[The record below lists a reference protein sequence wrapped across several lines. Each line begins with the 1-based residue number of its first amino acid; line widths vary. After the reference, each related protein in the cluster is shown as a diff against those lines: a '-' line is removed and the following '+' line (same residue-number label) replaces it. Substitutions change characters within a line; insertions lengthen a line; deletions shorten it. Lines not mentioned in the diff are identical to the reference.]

1 VSLSATIARRPAV
14 ATDDLRVEGVLRLL
28 RFGAA
33 AMILAFGQMLPNV
46 GAVFVIVLGIFFAG
60 YGLLISRAWSQVRT
74 SEDRA
79 RTARFTLA
87 ADISLVG
94 FALFVFSPDPGW
106 TVYVCG
112 FVVIAS
118 GGFRIRNGSL
128 LAATSLSLTYV
139 VVMIWRAM
147 DLGMAIG
154 LGQVVIHLG
163 GYVSAGVLLNA
174 VLPELDALREREH
187 ELYEPILEAE
197 AEAGDAVLI
206 TDGDVPIFWN
216 KTLEQMTGLGAQ
228 EIRRVHSMGELV
240 VPSSEP
246 RVDREHDEFRG
257 QLVTR
262 DRPWIDVD
270 VVRRE
275 VVGATRP
282 RRVWILRDRTSRD
295 KAEAELRDRALHDG
309 LTGLPNRTLL
319 ADRLSSAIA
328 AASRQLTPL
337 SVLVIDLDGF
347 KRVNDE
353 NGHHAG
359 DVVLV
364 EIAARL
370 AGAVRESDTAA
381 RIGGDEFVLV
391 LPATPVEGAMET
403 ARTLATLVGAPILV
417 DGKEVKVGA
426 SIGIARYPEQGRDG
440 PALLEAA
447 DAAMYEAK
455 RAGGG
460 YRAHAGRT
468 A

>member
-1 VSLSATIARRPAV
+1 MR
-14 ATDDLRVEGVLRLL
+14 VLR
-28 RFGAA
+28 FAA
-33 AMILAFGQMLPNV
+33 AAAILSFGQLLPNV
-46 GAVFVIVLGIFFAG
+46 GVLFVVVLGIFFAG
-60 YGLLISRAWSQVRT
+60 YGLLVSRSWSRVR
-74 SEDRA
+74 SAQERV

-94 FALFVFSPDPGW
+94 FSLFVFSPDPGW

-118 GGFRIRNGSL
+118 GAFRIPNGSL
-128 LAATSLSLTYV
+128 LAATSLTLTYV

-147 DLGMAIG
+147 DLGMTVG

-163 GYVSAGVLLNA
+163 GYISAGVLLNA

-197 AEAGDAVLI
+197 AEAGDAVVI
-206 TDGDVPIFWN
+206 TDASVPIFWN
-216 KTLEQMTGLGAQ
+216 KTLEHMTGFSAHDL
-228 EIRRVHSMGELV
+228 RRVRSMNDLV
-240 VPSSEP
+240 VPAAEP
-246 RVDREHDEFRG
+246 RMDRDHEEFRG

-262 DRPWIDVD
+262 ERPWIDVD
-270 VVRRE
+270 VIRRE
-275 VVGATRP
+275 VDGTARP

-295 KAEAELRDRALHDG
+295 KTEAELRDQALHDG

-328 AASRQLTPL
+328 AAARQLTPL
-337 SVLVIDLDGF
+337 SVLLIDLDGF

-353 NGHHAG
+353 SGHHAG
-359 DVVLV
+359 DLVLV
-364 EIAARL
+364 EVASRL

-381 RIGGDEFVLV
+381 RIGGDEFVLL
-391 LPATPVEGAMET
+391 LPATPVAGAIET
-403 ARTLATLVGAPILV
+403 AGTLATLIGAPILAE
-417 DGKEVKVGA
+417 GKELRVGA
-426 SIGIARYPEQGRDG
+426 SIGIAVYPEQGRDG
-440 PALLEAA
+440 RSLLEAA
-447 DAAMYEAK
+447 DVAMYEAK

-460 YRAHAGRT
+460 YRTHAGRT